1 MAGETLHAEIQANAS
16 ASSPI
21 AQMARESLGLEGSV
35 DEQLEGFKR
44 RREELVLLK
53 LEEEIRG
60 MAQARVMTLQDKLE
74 QIRDPA
80 SSTRLDER
88 MRLMLTNS
96 YMKKM
101 S

>member
-53 LEEEIRG
+53 LEPRG
-60 MAQARVMTLQDKLE
+60 GDQGYGSGACDDTAG
-74 QIRDPA
+74 
-80 SSTRLDER
+80 
-88 MRLMLTNS
+88 
-96 YMKKM
+96 
-101 S
+101 